1 MANNNHFM
9 LTLDTLAPVGSI
21 SRGASRFVKENFDLS
36 IIKDQDAT
44 GVTYMYVW
52 FDKSD
57 APADIPAGLKP
68 IPVATSYKTNFTEAG
83 EYYYHLVLMDD
94 LNNKSKIYSTDPIT
108 FDTTKPVV
116 GSVTLNN
123 GAAITK
129 SRTVTVE
136 FTFTDATPSSGCVSY
151 ALSGNLA
158 DSTVK
163 TGTLSAEEF
172 AAGKATR
179 EILLDGTGAEDTT
192 KTVSVTVTDNSGN
205 TSDPVSDTI
214 ILDTEFLTGNIVI
227 RDKADTKNI
236 NSTWVNYQD
245 IIVQLVLNEG
255 LEKDCVGYKI
265 WGDVNTSGG
274 ATATTEPVD
283 YTSNHRGQDIA
294 VTMKL
299 TSGDAAAKN
308 VYAKVIDDAGN
319 ETTLT
324 SVFVKYDATAPT
336 VSIEAAGAES
346 APKFVSE
353 VTGFNT
359 VTITP
364 TVDASISDVASYVLL
379 LDDVAT
385 TKTGTNAVPA
395 TITFDAASMGAEG
408 AHTFK
413 LKVTDNA
420 GNTTTS
426 AAVTITKD
434 ITGPVGKITMSGWA
448 NKSTYPTLGVT
459 ASATDSITTVAFME
473 CWVSSTAEDTVV
485 PGGDTTTKIT
495 YSENPTHGMVNWSAK
510 AESATNYIHIRY
522 TDAVGNT
529 SIAHSGAFGVD
540 TIAPSVGNITFSK
553 PAYDTVNGSVTISSS
568 DVTSK
573 LDKMMLTGPIEG
585 SGVWEK
591 YATSRNIVFTGE
603 DGNKTITIKFKD
615 VAGNESEGQAAS
627 ATAELDR
634 VFPSL
639 EITLL
644 EDDDITIKPAISNRG
659 SFILHF
665 TGHDNAETPVSAEDL
680 EYKVY
685 GDFNTTPDQ
694 EQITTQPEEW
704 TKVVFEAG
712 KDYVKTPVYY
722 ATKDTSVT
730 GDGTLKTIYV
740 KIRDNAGNI
749 TTKSVTFTYD
759 TSAPEVTVSD
769 IDFNRISTAHELRF
783 QTVDGT
789 VSNIAAKY
797 ADEIHFTFTPSTKI
811 QAFQVCAYVDQSAA
825 QAGDQTIGQIAQT
838 AGSTN
843 MAATGLNSSD
853 PVTCMIKGKDY
864 QDVVGA
870 DGAHIVVVYVQDLGG
885 TWSVAASFPA

>member
-1 MANNNHFM
+1 MANNNHFT
-9 LTLDTLAPVGSI
+9 LTLDTLAPTGSI
-21 SRGASRFVKENFDLS
+21 SRGDSQFVKENFNLT
-36 IIKDQDAT
+36 IVKGDA
-44 GVTYMYVW
+44 TYMYVW
-52 FDKSD
+52 FDKVDKPASI
-57 APADIPAGLKP
+57 PADLKP
-68 IPVATSYKTNFTEAG
+68 IPADVSYTTKFAEAEPG
-83 EYYYHLVLMDD
+83 QYYYHLVLMDA
-94 LNNKSKIYSTDPIT
+94 LNNKSEIYSTDPIT

-116 GSVTLNN
+116 GSVTLNG

-136 FTFTDATPSSGCVSY
+136 FTFTDAAPSSGCVSY

-163 TGTLSAEEF
+163 TGTLSAEEI

-179 EILLDGTGAEDTT
+179 EILLDGTGNEDTT
-192 KTVSVTVTDNSGN
+192 KTVSVTVTDASGN

-214 ILDTEFLTGNIVI
+214 ILDTEFLTGSIVI
-227 RDKADTKNI
+227 RDKADTKTI
-236 NSTWVNYQD
+236 NETWVNYQD
-245 IIVQLVLNEG
+245 IIVQLKLNEG

-274 ATATTEPVD
+274 ATATGEPAD
-283 YTSNHRGQDIA
+283 YTSNPKGQDIA
-294 VTMKL
+294 VAMKL

-336 VSIEAAGAES
+336 VSIEAATETPG
-346 APKFVSE
+346 FVSE
-353 VTGFNT
+353 VAGFNT

-379 LDDVAT
+379 LDDVET

-408 AHTFK
+408 THEFK

-434 ITGPVGKITMSGWA
+434 ITGPVGTITMSGWA
-448 NKSTYPTLGVT
+448 NKATFNALGAT
-459 ASATDSITTVAFME
+459 ASATDNLATVAYME
-473 CWVSSTAEDTVV
+473 CWVSSVAADTTV
-485 PGGDTTTKIT
+485 PGTCTKLA
-495 YSENPTHGMVNWSAK
+495 YAQNPTHGQIDWTAV
-510 AESATNYIHIRY
+510 AESDSNYIHIRY
-522 TDAVGNT
+522 TDSIGNT

-540 TIAPSVGNITFSK
+540 TVAPSVGSIRLDK
-553 PAYDTVNGSVTISSS
+553 RAYDTVNGVATISSS
-568 DVTSK
+568 DATSGLAKMK
-573 LDKMMLTGPIEG
+573 LVGEIEG
-585 SGVWEK
+585 SGEWET
-591 YATSRNIVFTGE
+591 YATKRNIVFTGE
-603 DGNKTITIKFKD
+603 DGDKTITIQFMD
-615 VAGNESEGQAAS
+615 VAGNISEGPDAS

-644 EDDDITIKPAISNRG
+644 EDDDTTTKPAISNRD

-665 TGHDNAETPVSAEDL
+665 TGHDDAGLPVSAEDL

-685 GDFNTTPDQ
+685 GDFNTTSDQ
-694 EQITTQPEEW
+694 LDATTEPSEW

-722 ATKDTSVT
+722 ATQDTAAD
-730 GDGTLKTIYV
+730 GNGTLKTIYV
-740 KIRDNAGNI
+740 KVRDNAGNV
-749 TTKSVTFTYD
+749 TTKTVTFTYD
-759 TSAPEVTVSD
+759 SSAPEVTVSN
-769 IDFNRISTAHELRF
+769 IDYNRISTVHELRF
-783 QTVDGT
+783 QNVDGT
-789 VSNIAAKY
+789 VSEISGKY
-797 ADEIHFTFTPSTKI
+797 ADEIHFTFTPNTFI
-811 QAFQVCAYVDQSAA
+811 QAYQVCAYVDQTAA
-825 QAGDQTIGQIAQT
+825 EAGDQTVGQIGKA
-838 AGSTN
+838 AGSAN
-843 MAATGLNSSD
+843 MAATGLNSDAAIS
-853 PVTCMIKGKDY
+853 CMIKGKDY

-885 TWSVAASFPA
+885 TWSVAASFSA

>member
-1 MANNNHFM
+1 MANNNHFT
-9 LTLDTLAPVGSI
+9 LELDTLAPTGSI
-21 SRGASRFVKENFDLS
+21 SRGDSRFVKENFSLT
-36 IIKDQDAT
+36 IVKGDA
-44 GVTYMYVW
+44 TYMYVW
-52 FDKSD
+52 FDTTDKPTVIPD
-57 APADIPAGLKP
+57 NVDPIPA
-68 IPVATSYKTNFTEAG
+68 ATSYTTTFATAAPG
-83 EYYYHLVLMDD
+83 QYYYHLVLMDD
-94 LNNKSKIYSTDPIT
+94 LNNKSEIYSTDPIT

-116 GSVTLNN
+116 GSVTLND

-136 FTFTDATPSSGCVSY
+136 FTFTDTAPSSGCVSY
-151 ALSGNLA
+151 TLSGNLA
-158 DSTVK
+158 ASTVK
-163 TGTLSAEEF
+163 TGTLSAEEI

-179 EILLDGTGAEDTT
+179 EILLDGTGNEDTT
-192 KTVSVTVTDNSGN
+192 KTVSVTVTDASGN

-214 ILDTEFLTGNIVI
+214 ILDTEFLTGSIVI
-227 RDKADTKNI
+227 RDKADTKTI
-236 NSTWVNYQD
+236 NETWVNYQD
-245 IIVQLVLNEG
+245 IIVQLKLNEG

-274 ATATTEPVD
+274 ATATGEPAD
-283 YTSNHRGQDIA
+283 YTSNPKGQDIA
-294 VTMKL
+294 VAMKL

-336 VSIEAAGAES
+336 VSIEAATETPG
-346 APKFVSE
+346 FVSE
-353 VTGFNT
+353 VAGFNT

-364 TVDASISDVASYVLL
+364 TVDALISDVASYVLL
-379 LDDVAT
+379 LDDVET
-385 TKTGTNAVPA
+385 TKTGTNAVPD
-395 TITFDAASMGAEG
+395 TITFAAADMGAEG

-426 AAVTITKD
+426 AAVSITKD
-434 ITGPVGKITMSGWA
+434 TTGPVGTIVMSGWA

-459 ASATDSITTVAFME
+459 ASATDAITTVAFME
-473 CWVSSTAEDTVV
+473 CWVSSTAVDTVV
-485 PGGDTTTKIT
+485 PGTATKIA
-495 YSENPTHGMVNWSAK
+495 YAENPIHSQVDWTAK

-522 TDAVGNT
+522 TDSVGNT

-540 TIAPSVGNITFSK
+540 TIAPGVGSITLDK
-553 PAYDTVNGSVTISSS
+553 RAYDDVNGIATISSS
-568 DVTSK
+568 DATSG
-573 LDKMMLTGPIEG
+573 LDEMMLTGPIVG

-603 DGNKTITIKFKD
+603 DGNKSITIKFKD
-615 VAGNESEGQAAS
+615 VAGNISEGPDTS
-627 ATAELDR
+627 VSAELDR

-639 EITLL
+639 SITML
-644 EDDDITIKPAISNRG
+644 EDDDTTIKPAISNKG

-665 TGHDNAETPVSAEDL
+665 TGHDDAGEPVSAKDL

-694 EQITTQPEEW
+694 VDAVKEADVEFAQ
-704 TKVVFEAG
+704 VVFEAG

-722 ATKDTSVT
+722 ATQDTSVT

-740 KIRDNAGNI
+740 KIRDNAGNV
-749 TTKSVTFTYD
+749 TTKTVTFTYD
-759 TSAPEVTVSD
+759 TSAPEVTVSG
-769 IDFNRISTAHELRF
+769 IDHNRISTVHELRF

-789 VSNIAAKY
+789 VSEIAGEF

-811 QAFQVCAYVDQSAA
+811 QAYQVCAYVDQAA
-825 QAGDQTIGQIAQT
+825 AEAGDHTKGQIGKA
-838 AGSTN
+838 AGSSN
-843 MAATGLNSSD
+843 MAATGLNSSEA
-853 PVTCMIKGKDY
+853 VTCMIKGEDY
-864 QDVVGA
+864 KDVVVT

-885 TWSVAASFPA
+885 TWSVAASFSA